1 MLKLYQLPDLLS
13 FLFILLLSS
22 KKQKDYARELCF
34 IPFFNLLSPFWILVY
49 LFCPKFSNRRINP
62 HTTVGRI
69 STAGTRLLSFF
80 FFFSLPSCIHFFAMQ
95 SAQTELD
102 FINLYLESLSSK
114 SVRYGEDYMS
124 RTLPSPLRIKVR
136 CFYCRCCLGWPF
148 IKTMFILN
156 RECLLHRLTLKKR
169 VISYNYYACQCTV
182 FIAILILAPVA
193 PAPANTNTS
202 SDKMQVTIKVL
213 KPSSQFTIG
222 GLSLNDTVHQL
233 KQRIYQQQSSLAV
246 NRQRLLIKGKVLADQ
261 KTLAELSVQPDAV
274 IHLMVTAAPASS
286 SAASTV
292 STSTSP
298 ASSPNAASTAST
310 GRFGISAQAEQKLS
324 SPEFWSALEKTL
336 VDQVGEADAKLL
348 LSQVQASFTA

>member
-1 MLKLYQLPDLLS
+1 
-13 FLFILLLSS
+13 
-22 KKQKDYARELCF
+22 
-34 IPFFNLLSPFWILVY
+34 
-49 LFCPKFSNRRINP
+49 
-62 HTTVGRI
+62 
-69 STAGTRLLSFF
+69 
-80 FFFSLPSCIHFFAMQ
+80 MQ

-124 RTLPSPLRIKVR
+124 RTLPSPLRIK
-136 CFYCRCCLGWPF
+136 
-148 IKTMFILN
+148 
-156 RECLLHRLTLKKR
+156 R
-169 VISYNYYACQCTV
+169 VPVAPVDIEEK
-182 FIAILILAPVA
+182 APVA